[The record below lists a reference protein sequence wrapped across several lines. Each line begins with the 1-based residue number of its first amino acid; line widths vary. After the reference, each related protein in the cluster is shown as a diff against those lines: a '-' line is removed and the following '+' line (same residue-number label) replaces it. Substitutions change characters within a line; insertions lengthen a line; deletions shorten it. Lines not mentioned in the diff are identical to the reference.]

1 MPNRKYE
8 KGYRLELEAKKILE
22 DLGYYVIRS
31 AGSKSAVDLTA
42 LSGAGIVLVQ
52 VGTKGGK
59 GKADI
64 DKLKAVPCPAGVLK
78 RMWLKVGGTAGF
90 EVTVV

>member
-8 KGYRLELEAKKILE
+8 KGYRLELEAKKMLE

-31 AGSKSAVDLTA
+31 SGSHSAADLIA
-42 LSGAGIVLVQ
+42 VNASLVVLIQ
-52 VGTKGGK
+52 VGTKRGK

-64 DKLKAVPCPAGVLK
+64 DKLKAVPCPTAVRK
-78 RMWLKVGGTAGF
+78 QMWLKIAGRAGF

>member
-31 AGSKSAVDLTA
+31 AGSHSAVDLVAVNTSIA
-42 LSGAGIVLVQ
+42 LLIQ

-64 DKLKAVPCPAGVLK
+64 DRLKAVPCPASARK
-78 RMWLKVGGTAGF
+78 EMWLKIAGTAGF